1 MTGEL
6 TATTTAARTPIR
18 PHSIMRRFQD
28 WGAAIS
34 VESSAMLIQSLA
46 TRRVSAFFNY
56 DTHDRRPALR
66 RSAGC
71 GGRND
76 FLLAALPFI
85 RCGGGQ
91 QIDRAGLLEYPNLI
105 SGCSVQPCATL
116 YADGSRRYAQRRHM
130 LPESSPPVMVGFKP
144 LSSSPLPGPT

>member
-1 MTGEL
+1 MIGEL
-6 TATTTAARTPIR
+6 TATTAAARTPMR

-28 WGAAIS
+28 CGAPIS

-46 TRRVSAFFNY
+46 PRRVSAFFNY
-56 DTHDRRPALR
+56 DTHDRRRAPR
-66 RSAGC
+66 RSGC

-105 SGCSVQPCATL
+105 S
-116 YADGSRRYAQRRHM
+116 
-130 LPESSPPVMVGFKP
+130 
-144 LSSSPLPGPT
+144 